1 MLGDQDKA
9 WDVQFKCGF
18 CGFVYKEV
26 EEAEACELNCITHAL
41 ASVEL
46 KERRLQVTSN

>member
-1 MLGDQDKA
+1 MLGDQHKA
-9 WDVQFKCGF
+9 LDMQFKCGC
-18 CGFVYKEV
+18 CGFVYKEF

-46 KERRLQVTSN
+46 KERRLQIASY

>member
-26 EEAEACELNCITHAL
+26 EEAEACELNYPCTCISRT
-41 ASVEL
+41 
-46 KERRLQVTSN
+46 ERTSIAGY